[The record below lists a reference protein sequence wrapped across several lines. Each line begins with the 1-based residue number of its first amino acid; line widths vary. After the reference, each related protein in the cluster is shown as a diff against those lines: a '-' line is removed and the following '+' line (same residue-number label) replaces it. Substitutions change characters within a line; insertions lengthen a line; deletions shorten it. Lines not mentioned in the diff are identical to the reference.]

1 MYIGEKVSVVLLNIL
16 KFMNN
21 SSMAASCG
29 FELAGRQGPRS
40 LWVVSEF
47 SDSRF
52 RRLFARTCNPQL
64 CDVRYQ

>member
-1 MYIGEKVSVVLLNIL
+1 MSVVLLNIL
-16 KFMNN
+16 KFMIN

-40 LWVVSEF
+40 LWVVFAEF